1 MVRRS
6 SLVGADRLLMTD
18 AQIGAL
24 RSQLK
29 VIHDRFA
36 VLYGVAQGDE
46 FAIEIEF
53 KITRDNTLSIKQAR
67 PWVFS

>member
-1 MVRRS
+1 
-6 SLVGADRLLMTD
+6 MTA
-18 AQIGAL
+18 AQLGAL
-24 RSQLK
+24 RSHLK

-36 VLYGVAQGDE
+36 ALYGVAPGDE

-53 KITRDNTLSIKQAR
+53 KITRDNALTIKQAR